1 MSIQRK
7 LIIWIGIFVLLV
19 FMMWLLKSILL
30 PFVAGMAVAYFLDP
44 LADRLETTGMS
55 RLVATTIITVVFLV
69 IVVSVS
75 ILVLPL
81 LYEQTLAF
89 IESLPKLIREARNFL
104 VDTSQTK
111 LARVLGARSGDVE
124 RALSGAGG
132 TSVNWLMGALSSIG
146 SKSLHI
152 VSFLSLLIVTPV
164 VAFYLLLDWDR
175 LVAKVD
181 ELIPREY
188 VETVRGLGREVNA
201 VLEGFV
207 RGQVIVCLFLGIFY
221 STGLTLVGLNFGLV
235 VGIVTGVLSFIP
247 YLGSIIGFIASFLL
261 ACFQFGPDYF
271 HIGLVVGVFF
281 LGQFIEGNFLSP
293 KLVGDK
299 VQLHPVWVMFA
310 IFAFSA
316 LGGFVGALVAVPMA
330 ATLGVLM
337 RFTVRRYEESRLYLG
352 DNKDDPPPSQ

>member
-7 LIIWIGIFVLLV
+7 VLIWVGIFIVLV

-44 LADRLETTGMS
+44 LADRLENTGMS
-55 RLVATTIITVVFLV
+55 RLVATTIITVFFLL
-69 IVVSVS
+69 VVVLAS

-89 IESLPKLIREARNFL
+89 IESLPNLIRGARDFL

-111 LARVLGARSGDVE
+111 LARLLGARSGDVE
-124 RALSGAGG
+124 EALAGITG
-132 TSVNWLMGALSSIG
+132 NSVNWLMSMLTSIG
-146 SKSLHI
+146 SKSLH
-152 VSFLSLLIVTPV
+152 VFSFLSLLIVTPV

-175 LVAKVD
+175 LVMKVD
-181 ELIPREY
+181 DLIPRDY
-188 VETVRGLGREVNA
+188 VETVRGLGREINT

-221 STGLTLVGLNFGLV
+221 SVGLTLVGLNFGLV

-247 YLGSIIGFIASFLL
+247 YLGSIIGFLASFIL
-261 ACFQFGPDYF
+261 ACFQFGPDYVQ
-271 HIGLVVGVFF
+271 IGLVVGIFF

-337 RFTVRRYEESRLYLG
+337 RFTIRRYEESRLYLG
-352 DNKDDPPPSQ
+352 DKEDPPTGL